1 MFTSGADLVG
11 IGGFTGRNW
20 REFMS
25 ALGMRESV
33 AHMGRR
39 AWGLLMGRAGL
50 VWGHFFI
57 LVFLNK
63 YLRNESG
70 SF

>member
-1 MFTSGADLVG
+1 VG

-39 AWGLLMGRAGL
+39 AWGPVDGSRGQGAGL
-50 VWGHFFI
+50 VRGHFFI
-57 LVFLNK
+57 LVFVNK
-63 YLRNESG
+63 YLRNESC

>member
-1 MFTSGADLVG
+1 VG

-39 AWGLLMGRAGL
+39 AWGPVDGSRGTGAG
-50 VWGHFFI
+50 VFFI
-57 LVFLNK
+57 LVF
-63 YLRNESG
+63 
-70 SF
+70 